1 MNLFRHSDMGT
12 AAKIAV
18 FVLVFIPTVGLT
30 AYTVLISRRLATFME
45 ALSSE
50 RMTWSEKTA
59 AFRQIWSAPKRVRQQ
74 RAAEGD
80 EAARP
85 VPHRSLPAQDV
96 ATSSD

>member
-1 MNLFRHSDMGT
+1 
-12 AAKIAV
+12 
-18 FVLVFIPTVGLT
+18 
-30 AYTVLISRRLATFME
+30 
-45 ALSSE
+45 
-50 RMTWSEKTA
+50 MTWSEKTA